1 MKLMKYLLLFV
12 TAFMSLQ
19 LQAQYTIKG
28 IITDT
33 TNEALIGAAVKVKG
47 KAIGAATD
55 ESGAFTLTL
64 PKGDSVIIAEYMGF
78 ISQEIMI
85 DAKTKFLK
93 VKLVPVDKVTNEFV
107 VTAQGIK
114 REELSLGYSSAAL
127 YESKAGDANI
137 AGALNGKAAGVK
149 IKATPQGVTSKSKVK
164 TRKTVTQ
171 FTPPVIV
178 HDRMVVDEDESYA
191 AIKENNYQLVKDQP
205 LSTFSID
212 VDRASYS
219 NVRRYLNNGNLPPV
233 DAVRI
238 EEMIN
243 YFDYKYKSPVN
254 DDPVA
259 IYTDMATCPW
269 EPAHQLVRVALKAK
283 ELPLDK
289 LPAANLVF
297 LLDVSGSM
305 DDYNK
310 LPLVKQALAALVQQ
324 LRSKDKVAIVTYAG
338 AANVALPSTAGSE
351 KTAILNVINQLQ
363 AGGST
368 AGGDGLKM
376 AYDIATEH
384 FMKNGNNRIIMATD
398 GDFNVGESSEGDL
411 ETLIEKK
418 RTSGVSLSVIGFG
431 MGNVKDDKLE
441 LLADKGNG
449 NYAYIDNFEE
459 ARRTFVTEF
468 GSTLFTVAKDVKLQ
482 LEFNPQYVQSYRLVG
497 YENRMLENKDF
508 NDDKKDAGDMGVG
521 HTVTALYELI
531 STGAMNEDRPLVDSL
546 KYQRTVATS
555 NYSGE
560 VLTVKLRYKQPKE
573 NKSQLLSSVMPW
585 KVQDIKD
592 APEDFR
598 MAAAVAEFGLLL
610 RNSEHKGKAGYNA
623 VLLLAKGAKGDD
635 EEGYRSEFIQL
646 VKKAGILK
654 NEEVAN

>member
-1 MKLMKYLLLFV
+1 MRSMKYLFLLFV
-12 TAFMSLQ
+12 MFVSFQ
-19 LQAQYTIKG
+19 LQAQRTIQGIVSDSAKEAIIGASIIIKG
-28 IITDT
+28 TAT
-33 TNEALIGAAVKVKG
+33 GV
-47 KAIGAATD
+47 ATD
-55 ESGAFTLTL
+55 ENGKFTLKL
-64 PKGDSVIIAEYMGF
+64 SKNDSVLIIKYVGF
-78 ISQEIMI
+78 NDQEITVGPAVKFITVVMKP
-85 DAKTKFLK
+85 ATKAFH
-93 VKLVPVDKVTNEFV
+93 EIV
-107 VTAQGIK
+107 VTALGIK
-114 REELSLGYSSAAL
+114 REEQALGYAVSTVSSENAPTTNFTSQL
-127 YESKAGDANI
+127 YGS
-137 AGALNGKAAGVK
+137 AAGVK
-149 IKATPQGVTSKSKVK
+149 ITTASQGKKCGKNNRTKAVATPVSAAV
-164 TRKTVTQ
+164 
-171 FTPPVIV
+171 PC
-178 HDRMVVDEDESYA
+178 ENESYG
-191 AIKENNYQLVKDQP
+191 AIKENSYQLVSDQP

-212 VDRASYS
+212 VDRAAYS
-219 NVRRYLNNGNLPPV
+219 NVRRYLNNGSLPPV

-243 YFDYKYKSPVN
+243 YFDYKYKSPADN
-254 DDPVA
+254 DPVA

-289 LPAANLVF
+289 MPPANLVF

-305 DDYNK
+305 DEYNK
-310 LPLVKQALAALVQQ
+310 LPLVKQALTALVQQ

-338 AANVALPSTAGSE
+338 AANVALAATAGSE
-351 KTAILNVINQLQ
+351 KTTILNVVDKLT

-376 AYDIATEH
+376 AYDIATEQ

-418 RTSGVSLSVIGFG
+418 RNSGISLSVLGFG
-431 MGNVKDDKLE
+431 MGNIKDSKLE

-449 NYAYIDNFEE
+449 NYAYVDNFEE

-521 HTVTALYELI
+521 HTVTALYEI
-531 STGAMNEDRPLVDSL
+531 VPKGGAINEQALVDSL
-546 KYQRTVATS
+546 KYQRTVAT
-555 NYSGE
+555 NAYGGE

-573 NKSQLLSSVMPW
+573 DKSKLLSKVMLW
-585 KVQDIKD
+585 KVQDLSE

-598 MAAAVAEFGLLL
+598 MAAAVATFGLLL
-610 RNSEHKGKAGYNA
+610 RNSAYKGNA
-623 VLLLAKGAKGDD
+623 KYDAAVALAKGAKGED
-635 EEGYRSEFIQL
+635 EEGYRAEFIQM
-646 VKKAGILK
+646 VKQAAILDNRK
-654 NEEVAN
+654 